1 MFDTE
6 GREIKQLMGLSK
18 RFDSGAFQR
27 GKYTVI
33 FDFYFLYGTCQFVPL
48 FNGSVFD
55 PGEMVSFLGLFL
67 LVRGL

>member
-18 RFDSGAFQR
+18 GFDSGAFQR

-33 FDFYFLYGTCQFVPL
+33 LDFYFLYGTCQFVPL
-48 FNGSVFD
+48 IS
-55 PGEMVSFLGLFL
+55 L
-67 LVRGL
+67 